1 MSKNYLELQHY
12 FPELLEKIEN
22 SNTTPFNATPNEAT
36 ADYDTNLLFKP
47 GFEEE
52 EQTV

>member
-1 MSKNYLELQHY
+1 MSKNYLELKSY
-12 FPELLEKIEN
+12 FPELFEKTESSLNPVPSEIKEDFDA
-22 SNTTPFNATPNEAT
+22 S
-36 ADYDTNLLFKP
+36 LQFKP